1 MLRAYALTADENG
14 RFQEAAAS
22 YEAALLADPADLEV
36 TVNLAVLYWQATGR
50 GRGAAG
56 ALPQEFLKHAQKRLR
71 ELLGSASD
79 RAATER
85 RPSGQRGNPQRGSA
99 REPPAGASEGIPS
112 GETPSGG
119 ERFADCAELRF
130 WKKYITATEAGKP
143 LQPSECRQLMQE
155 RPDYLEPA
163 FVVFSDSA
171 GEEAEPEA
179 MRLLVDY
186 SAQPTAR
193 GRYVT
198 SIINAVMQ
206 KQRWHAGFAPTA

>member
-1 MLRAYALTADENG
+1 MTLRAYALTADENG

-22 YEAALLADPADLEV
+22 YEAALLSDPADLET
-36 TVNLAVLYWQATGR
+36 TVNLAVLYWRAIGR
-50 GRGAAG
+50 GRSAPSS
-56 ALPQEFLKHAQKRLR
+56 LPQEFLKEAPKRLR
-71 ELLGSASD
+71 ELLESAGD
-79 RAATER
+79 RAVSEGDRA
-85 RPSGQRGNPQRGSA
+85 
-99 REPPAGASEGIPS
+99 ASEGIPS

-119 ERFADCAELRF
+119 ERFADRAELRF
-130 WKKYITATEAGKP
+130 WKKYIAAADAGELLDP
-143 LQPSECRQLMQE
+143 GECRQLLQE

-186 SAQPTAR
+186 SEQPTAR

-198 SIINAVMQ
+198 AIIDAVMR
-206 KQRWHAGFAPTA
+206 KQRWHAGLEPTA

>member
-1 MLRAYALTADENG
+1 MMLRAYALTADENG

-22 YEAALLADPADLEV
+22 YEAALLSDPADLET

-50 GRGAAG
+50 GRAAPRSLSS
-56 ALPQEFLKHAQKRLR
+56 LPQEFLEQAQKRLQ
-71 ELLGSASD
+71 ELLESAS
-79 RAATER
+79 
-85 RPSGQRGNPQRGSA
+85 
-99 REPPAGASEGIPS
+99 
-112 GETPSGG
+112 
-119 ERFADCAELRF
+119 ERFADRAELQF
-130 WKKYITATEAGKP
+130 WKKYIAAADAGEP
-143 LQPSECRQLMQE
+143 FEPGECRQLMQE

-198 SIINAVMQ
+198 AIIDAVMR
-206 KQRWHAGFAPTA
+206 KQRWHAGFEPTA

>member
-1 MLRAYALTADENG
+1 LTADENG

-22 YEAALLADPADLEV
+22 YEAALLADPADLEA

-50 GRGAAG
+50 GHGASG
-56 ALPQEFLKHAQKRLR
+56 ALPQEFVKHAQKRLR

-85 RPSGQRGNPQRGSA
+85 SA
-99 REPPAGASEGIPS
+99 REPPAGASEGDRAASEGIPS

-130 WKKYITATEAGKP
+130 WKKYITAADAGKP

-179 MRLLVDY
+179 MRLLVAY

-198 SIINAVMQ
+198 SVINAVMR
-206 KQRWHAGFAPTA
+206 KARWYADFAPTA